1 MEKKKRKS
9 AIDDEWEK
17 RTLCSDPACIGV
29 IGPDGRC
36 KECGKPYE
44 GKASDDRPFS
54 SDTPEPEPDTEAEE
68 IEVEEIEVEETESA
82 VEEEEETIA
91 DDEWNRRTLCSDPA
105 CIGVIGPDGRCKEC
119 GNPYSDESN
128 DTVE

>member
-1 MEKKKRKS
+1 MKKEKFS
-9 AIDDEWEK
+9 IDDEWKK

-44 GKASDDRPFS
+44 GDVFENRPFS
-54 SDTPEPEPDTEAEE
+54 SETSEPEPDTEV
-68 IEVEEIEVEETESA
+68 EVEEIEVEETEPAA
-82 VEEEEETIA
+82 VDEEEETIA
-91 DDEWNRRTLCSDPA
+91 DDEWNRRILCSDPA

-119 GNPYSDESN
+119 GEPYGDES
-128 DTVE
+128 DDPVE